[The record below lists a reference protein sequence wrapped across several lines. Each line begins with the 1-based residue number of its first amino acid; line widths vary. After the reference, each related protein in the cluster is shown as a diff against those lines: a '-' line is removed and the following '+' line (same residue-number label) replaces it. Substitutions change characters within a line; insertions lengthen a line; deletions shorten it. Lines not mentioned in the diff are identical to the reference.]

1 MVYGLLVIV
10 SPCTFSLMIVL
21 VKVEILVL
29 VFISVA
35 VDFLLADCNFQFI
48 NKIWYFRKEKG
59 RINGSGNMWKLKR
72 GFRLECL
79 NRQYIC

>member
-29 VFISVA
+29 VLVFISVA
-35 VDFLLADCNFQFI
+35 VDFLFADCNFHFI
-48 NKIWYFRKEKG
+48 NKIWYLRKEKG
-59 RINGSGNMWKLKR
+59 RINGSGNMWKLKGGIPIR
-72 GFRLECL
+72 VSK
-79 NRQYIC
+79 